1 MTLPRLQGALLLTV
15 LTACAS
21 APSTTSRADLRRP
34 PLPVPTGPVAPPQQD
49 AAGQGLE
56 DLLAAAEEF
65 APRLLIAQ
73 ARHAASLQRA
83 AQATE
88 FPDPK
93 LRLTWWAEEVQ
104 TRSGPMDARIMASQR
119 LPWPGK
125 LSAAGAVADAGS
137 LAAGVGLQAARTEL
151 RLRMTLAWNERVRRA
166 RAQTILLE
174 HAGLLSEIEDIAL
187 AEALREAARPGGL
200 VRVQVDLGQ
209 VRDRIAALREGGLQ
223 VHAQLEVLA
232 GRAVESD
239 RDWGAESFHPVTQK
253 AAPKLSSVSAEHPL
267 LRLHAAQVE
276 IARRQI
282 EVASL
287 AGRPDF
293 EVALDYTFVGD
304 SGAAG
309 VESGADPVS
318 LSLGFDLPFGSAA
331 DDAREQEAR
340 ASFGLQNAEMHGARL
355 QLEGRRRVAW
365 AARRDAYRRISLY
378 RDDLLPQAEEAFAIS
393 LDGYQAG
400 SAPFL
405 EVLDS
410 ARDLLRLR
418 LDALQAEADLAG
430 ARAELQYLT
439 VHTPTLEGNR

>member
-1 MTLPRLQGALLLTV
+1 MTFPRLPGALLLTV
-15 LTACAS
+15 FTACAS
-21 APSTTSRADLRRP
+21 APSTTSRADFRRP
-34 PLPVPTGPVAPPQQD
+34 PLPVRTGPVAPSQQT

-56 DLLAAAEEF
+56 DLLSGAEEF

-73 ARHAASLQRA
+73 ARHTASLQRA

-125 LSAAGAVADAGS
+125 LGAAGAVADAGS
-137 LAAGVGLQAARTEL
+137 LAASVGLQAARAEL

-166 RAQTILLE
+166 RAEPILLE
-174 HAGLLSEIEDIAL
+174 HAELLTEIEGIAQVE
-187 AEALREAARPGGL
+187 AERENARPGGL
-200 VRVQVDLGQ
+200 IRVQVDLGQ
-209 VRDRIAALREGGLQ
+209 VRDQISALLEGGLQ
-223 VHAQLEVLA
+223 VHAQLEMMA
-232 GRAVESD
+232 GREVESE
-239 RDWGAESFHPVTQK
+239 RDWGAESFYP
-253 AAPKLSSVSAEHPL
+253 AAMVGSELTSVSAEHPL
-267 LRLHAAQVE
+267 LRLHAAQIE
-276 IARRQI
+276 IARQQI

-304 SGAAG
+304 SGAPG

-331 DDAREQEAR
+331 NDAREQEAR
-340 ASFGLQNAEMHGARL
+340 ASLGLQNAEMHGARL
-355 QLEGRRRVAW
+355 QLESRRRVAF
-365 AARRDAYRRISLY
+365 AARRDADRRIVLY
-378 RDDLLPQAEEAFAIS
+378 RGNLLPQAEEAFVIS
-393 LDGYQAG
+393 LAGYQAG

-405 EVLDS
+405 EVLDT

-418 LDALQAEADLAG
+418 LDALQAEADLAD

-439 VHTPTLEGNR
+439 VYAPTSEGNR